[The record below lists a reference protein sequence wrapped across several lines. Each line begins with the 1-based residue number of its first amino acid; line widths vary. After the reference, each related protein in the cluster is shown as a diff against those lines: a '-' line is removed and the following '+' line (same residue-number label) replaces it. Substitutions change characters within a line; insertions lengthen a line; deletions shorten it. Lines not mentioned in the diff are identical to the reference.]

1 MFYLPLSFQFYF
13 PPQFFLFP
21 FSTILLFSLL
31 NVFIPSSTIFYY
43 FPSSMFFIP
52 LHHNFNIFPQFH
64 YFPSS
69 MLLFPP
75 LQFYYFPSS
84 SSPSSSSSL
93 LLFSLLHLLILIV
106 LIGSMWGDVMNK
118 MPWYLIN
125 LRGKLIKYIQFDG
138 FINDVLFYFY
148 LVANTF
154 HARLIS

>member
-1 MFYLPLSFQFYF
+1 MFYLPLPFQFYF

-93 LLFSLLHLLILIV
+93 LLFSLLHLLILIGFPFPPHFDCFDRV
-106 LIGSMWGDVMNK
+106 NVGSMWGRCGVDVGL
-118 MPWYLIN
+118 PWG
-125 LRGKLIKYIQFDG
+125 RCGV
-138 FINDVLFYFY
+138 DVGSMWGRCR
-148 LVANTF
+148 VDVVQTVD
-154 HARLIS
+154 

>member
-1 MFYLPLSFQFYF
+1 MFYLPLPFQFYF

-21 FSTILLFSLL
+21 FSTSLSFSLL
-31 NVFIPSSTIFYY
+31 NVFILSSTIFYY

-84 SSPSSSSSL
+84 CSPSSSSSL

-106 LIGSMWGDVMNK
+106 LVGSMWGRCRVALMK
-118 MPWYLIN
+118 F
-125 LRGKLIKYIQFDG
+125 LRKK
-138 FINDVLFYFY
+138 
-148 LVANTF
+148 
-154 HARLIS
+154 RLISSLLYYSPFLEVLQCFLPCRLCR